1 MAMVIEAMG
10 FKENL
15 AFFYDFTK
23 IYQITLMNKL
33 SSMNAVRG
41 VPKFEYIVIAY
52 RKTRAAA

>member
-23 IYQITLMNKL
+23 IYQIIFVNKL
-33 SSMNAVRG
+33 SSKYALTYDKG
-41 VPKFEYIVIAY
+41 
-52 RKTRAAA
+52 